1 MKGRIEALRAGV
13 MQGQI
18 LAEDG
23 SRVSFEMAGIL
34 AYDVGRL
41 SVGHT
46 VTFDFDRRRSTA
58 VNVSRDQQHPF
69 PLDRRVETQVRYLGF
84 EQNNGVRTYRFERSL
99 NGEPAL
105 PVVITADLRL
115 FSKHHVAIQEGP
127 AICLRLIS
135 HPSPAVPVHHDITED
150 DMLAFL
156 ASRAAVKSH
165 RTYRPFRR
173 K

>member
-1 MKGRIEALRAGV
+1 MRGRIEALRAGAT
-13 MQGQI
+13 QGQI

-41 SVGHT
+41 SVGHS
-46 VTFDFDRRRSTA
+46 VTFDLDRRHSTA

-69 PLDRRVETQVRYLGF
+69 PLDRRMESQVRYMGF
-84 EQNNGVRTYRFERSL
+84 EQNNGVRTYRFERSV
-99 NGEPAL
+99 NGELSQA
-105 PVVITADLRL
+105 VVITADLRL

-135 HPSPAVPVHHDITED
+135 HPSASVPVHHSITEN
-150 DMLAFL
+150 DMLEFL
-156 ASRAAVKSH
+156 ASRATAKSH
-165 RTYRPFRR
+165 RSYRPFRR